1 MLARTCLSRIMEMLG
16 VMGRIADSK
25 TGKVALGD
33 GTTIFAL
40 QVWSKRDRSFLRQ
53 NRNLFAHGET
63 TVHPDGTIQIFDH
76 RDGRTHE
83 FKLPDLMELEKRL
96 QDAIFGVANPT
107 LAIRQICQTCGDT
120 VLGHELLRCGHVA
133 YGESDA
139 VQPVLGRKPRGATLD
154 IRLTWGKPN
163 NETTQAPG
171 KMVLTRAGM
180 RGLLKSMD
188 AIDSQ
193 LPRLKCGCENYAVSD
208 GYCRRC
214 RATSGPESAT

>member
-1 MLARTCLSRIMEMLG
+1 
-16 VMGRIADSK
+16 MGLPFLPSK
-25 TGKVALGD
+25 CGLNVIGRSFGKIGICSPTGKPLSILTVRSRYL
-33 GTTIFAL
+33 TIGMD
-40 QVWSKRDRSFLRQ
+40 VPTNS
-53 NRNLFAHGET
+53 
-63 TVHPDGTIQIFDH
+63 
-76 RDGRTHE
+76 
-83 FKLPDLMELEKRL
+83 KLPDLMELEKRL

-193 LPRLKCGCENYAVSD
+193 LPRLKCGCGNYAASD